1 MKLMVNIMKRKAI
14 LHNEDGIALVV
25 ALVFLMVTLLIAG
38 VVNRQAISEI
48 VFARNETR
56 DKRVLAMA
64 DSGTKDAIRWLADQT
79 APPETGLAKINGKSA
94 FYKDD
99 NGSPGNTYSW
109 WTGTTTPPTVTGW
122 SNFKYTDRPS
132 GSSDTYRY
140 FPNSDAGWT
149 NYVYRD
155 GLRYRYY
162 IEHLPADYASQQ
174 GLGAG
179 SSIKVGNKFDS
190 SGGNN
195 FKVYRIT
202 SVGSTPD
209 NSVKKCIEL
218 NYAVKF

>member
-1 MKLMVNIMKRKAI
+1 MKHKII
-14 LHNEDGIALVV
+14 LQNEDGIALLV

-48 VFARNETR
+48 VFSRNETR

-64 DSGTKDAIRWLADQT
+64 DSGCKDAIVWLNSQT
-79 APPETGLAKINGKSA
+79 APPETGLATIKGNNA

-99 NGSPGNTYSW
+99 NGGAGNPYSW
-109 WTGTTTPPTVTGW
+109 WTGTTTPPTISGW
-122 SNFKYTDRPS
+122 SYFKYIDRPS
-132 GSSDTYRY
+132 GTADTYRY
-140 FPNSDAGWT
+140 YPNTDSKWT
-149 NYVYRD
+149 PYVYRD

-174 GLGAG
+174 GIGAG
-179 SSIKVGNKFDS
+179 SSIKVGNKYDS

-202 SVGSTPD
+202 SVGSTSD
-209 NSVKKCIEL
+209 NAVKKCIEL